1 MPPKATPE
9 IDKVAG
15 QAAIQRVIARRRQA
29 CDPRVDELE
38 HDDPFE
44 HPLPVVQHVLQIRP
58 LHLVTDD
65 DVIDALWILAY
76 IKVCGV
82 PHVPAAVD
90 QLENELLLLGRRLR
104 IPQIRMAPTLGAK
117 TPQAVDHRIKRAR
130 AKKLGLPASERAER
144 DYRLRGIKG
153 TQVGRKEAIWYRR
166 HGLQLWDV
174 AQALVKLRGEHDEL
188 IDDELA
194 QTIVDI
200 ARELRRKVLPVTPT
214 SYPVLRDLAT
224 VMYLF
229 VEEVQD
235 NKYDEFRA
243 KGGSLFAELAK
254 LAHGQHAA
262 RFGS

>member
-1 MPPKATPE
+1 M
-9 IDKVAG
+9 
-15 QAAIQRVIARRRQA
+15 
-29 CDPRVDELE
+29 DELE
-38 HDDPFE
+38 HNDPFE

-58 LHLVTDD
+58 VHLVTDD
-65 DVIDALWILAY
+65 DIIDALWILAY

-82 PHVPAAVD
+82 PHVPATID
-90 QLENELLLLGRRLR
+90 QLEYELLLLGRRLGV
-104 IPQIRMAPTLGAK
+104 PQIRMAPPLGAK

-130 AKKLGLPASERAER
+130 AKRLGLPASERAER
-144 DYRLRGIKG
+144 DYRLRGITAAK
-153 TQVGRKEAIWYRR
+153 VGRREAAWYRR
-166 HGLQLWDV
+166 HGLQLWDA

-200 ARELRRKVLPVTPT
+200 ARELRRKILPVTPT

-224 VMYLF
+224 VVYLF

-235 NKYDEFRA
+235 DRYDEFRA
-243 KGGSLFAELAK
+243 KGGSLFPEMVK